1 MIADVVGL
9 RYYLRENN
17 MEDQKIKIEEFNEYL
32 KELEVYDDE
41 KLNRIMKICLNSL
54 FIMYQEGYEMPRK
67 TLLELQ
73 KNL

>member
-41 KLNRIMKICLNSL
+41 KLNRIMKICLKL
-54 FIMYQEGYEMPRK
+54 
-67 TLLELQ
+67 
-73 KNL
+73 

>member
-32 KELEVYDDE
+32 KEHEVYDYE